1 MAQTASPSELSQ
13 ENRRYLASLALQYP
27 TVQSAATEIIHLQ
40 AMLGL
45 PKGTEHFLSDLHGEY
60 EAFEHILSNAS
71 GVIREKVDILFSST
85 LPAAERAALSTL
97 IYYPLPKLDEVK
109 RVTADMDEWY
119 RLTLRRLI
127 AVCRLSASKYTRAK
141 VRAALPDG
149 FEDILDELLHAGL
162 EDENQESY
170 YENIIA
176 SIIELDRADAF
187 IEALCTA
194 IKRLVVDRLHIV
206 GDIFDRGPRAD
217 IILDALMQHH
227 CVDIQ
232 WGNHDI
238 LWMGAAA
245 GSRTCVANVLNNSI
259 TYSNLE
265 VIEMGYGISLR
276 PLALFA
282 RETYGNADVDRFLP
296 KPLEKERYKPG
307 DLLLTAQM
315 HKAIAIILFK
325 LEGQIILRNPGF
337 NMDDRL
343 LLDKIDYARGTV
355 RIGEAEYP
363 LRDTDFPTINP
374 ADPYALCAEEEEV
387 MQQLSA
393 AFSNSEK
400 LQRHARF
407 LYSNGGLYKCV
418 NGNLLFHGC
427 IPLCEDGSLMEF
439 DCGRRLC
446 GRAYLDYAEAMA
458 RQGYYARHGS
468 PQRQFGKDFLWFL
481 WCGRHSPLFGREKMA
496 TFERLLVDSPDTW
509 VEPKNA
515 YYRYAESEE
524 TCVRLLEGFGL
535 SGEHSHI
542 INGHVP
548 VRSKDGESPVKAN
561 GRLIVIDGGFCRA
574 YQPQTGIA
582 GYTLVYN
589 SHGIRIISHEPFDSV
604 QSAIRNNT
612 DILSSSMIFETVRE
626 RILIGETDAGDEI
639 RGQIDGL
646 RMLLE
651 AYRSGFLKETIQDV

>member
-1 MAQTASPSELSQ
+1 MAQTVTPGAQLE
-13 ENRRYLASLALQYP
+13 ENRRYLATLALQYP

-109 RVTADMDEWY
+109 RTTSDMNEWY

-127 AVCRLSASKYTRAK
+127 AVCRLAASKYTRAK
-141 VRAALPDG
+141 VRAAFPHG

-170 YENIIA
+170 YKNIIA
-176 SIIELDRADAF
+176 SIIELERADAF

-282 RETYGNADVDRFLP
+282 REIYGDVSVDRFLP

-315 HKAIAIILFK
+315 HKAIAVILFK

-337 NMDDRL
+337 HMDDRL
-343 LLDKIDYARGTV
+343 LLDRIDYVRGTV
-355 RIGEAEYP
+355 HIGEAEYP

-374 ADPYALCAEEEEV
+374 ADPYALSAEEDEV

-427 IPLCEDGSLMEF
+427 IPMNEDGTLMEF
-439 DCGRRLC
+439 ECGRRLC

-496 TFERLLVDSPDTW
+496 TFERLLVEDQATW
-509 VEPKNA
+509 AEPKNA

-524 TCVRLLEGFGL
+524 TCVQLLEGFGL

-612 DILSSSMIFETVRE
+612 DILSSSMVFETVRE
-626 RILIGETDAGDEI
+626 RILAGETDAGDEI
-639 RGQIDGL
+639 RGRIDGL
-646 RMLLE
+646 RMLLD
-651 AYRSGFLKETIQDV
+651 AYRSGFLKETIQAD

>member
-1 MAQTASPSELSQ
+1 MTPQDI
-13 ENRRYLASLALQYP
+13 RRP
-27 TVQSAATEIIHLQ
+27 
-40 AMLGL
+40 

-109 RVTADMDEWY
+109 RTTSDMNEWY

-127 AVCRLSASKYTRAK
+127 AVCRLAASKYTRAK
-141 VRAALPDG
+141 VRAAFPHG

-170 YENIIA
+170 YKNIIA
-176 SIIELDRADAF
+176 SIIELERADAF

-282 RETYGNADVDRFLP
+282 REIYGDVSVDRFLP

-315 HKAIAIILFK
+315 HKAIAVILFK

-337 NMDDRL
+337 HMDDRL
-343 LLDKIDYARGTV
+343 LLDRIDYVRGTV
-355 RIGEAEYP
+355 HIGEAEYP

-374 ADPYALCAEEEEV
+374 ADPYALSAEEDEV

-427 IPLCEDGSLMEF
+427 IPMNEDGTLMEF
-439 DCGRRLC
+439 ECGRRLC

-496 TFERLLVDSPDTW
+496 TFERLLVEDQATW
-509 VEPKNA
+509 AEPKNA

-524 TCVRLLEGFGL
+524 TCVQLLEGFGL

-612 DILSSSMIFETVRE
+612 DILSSSMVFETVRE
-626 RILIGETDAGDEI
+626 RILAGETDAGDEI
-639 RGQIDGL
+639 RGRIDGL
-646 RMLLE
+646 RMLLD
-651 AYRSGFLKETIQDV
+651 AYRSGFLKETIQAD